1 MKITEKKKDDV
12 TILSVDGKIDSNSS
26 ESFEKKLIELLE
38 QKEKKLLLDF
48 SLVDYISSAG
58 LKAMLI
64 AVKKAKN
71 INAKLAISNPNEN
84 VANIIN
90 MAGFSAMM
98 PYFSGLDDATSFL
111 YEKYNEDAQKEDSQE
126 EDKNK

>member
-12 TILSVDGKIDSNSS
+12 TIISVDGKIDSNSS
-26 ESFEKKLIELLE
+26 ESFEKRLVELLE

-48 SLVDYISSAG
+48 SLVDYVSSAG

-111 YEKYNEDAQKEDSQE
+111 YEKYNEESQKEDS
-126 EDKNK
+126 DKEK

>member
-1 MKITEKKKDDV
+1 MEMKENKKDDITV
-12 TILSVDGKIDSNSS
+12 LSIDGKIDSSTAD
-26 ESFEKKLIELLE
+26 SFEKKLTELLE

-48 SLVDYISSAG
+48 SMVDYISSAG
-58 LKAMLI
+58 LRAMLI
-64 AVKKAKN
+64 TIKKAKN

-111 YEKYNEDAQKEDSQE
+111 YEKYNEENEKDDSNKKE
-126 EDKNK
+126 EDK